1 MPQRDPEE
9 TALGRDITGENTSEE
24 ATRPKTRSLRSWRS
38 GRSKSRSRP
47 SSRAASLNR
56 IYSAGFHDDHGVY
69 IDTDDFTPDQQGARK
84 FSADDL
90 VDENDEKAKQ
100 QDGEDGPLEE
110 VESHEPDAHVDGNGV
125 DRAAENGQIEKA
137 PSLRRQAT
145 GKSTK
150 SQRDQDPNMVSWDG
164 PDDPENPKNWKMS
177 RKWIATV
184 VVSSFVRVMVI
195 EARAD

>member
-1 MPQRDPEE
+1 MPQRDPDE
-9 TALGRDITGENTSEE
+9 TVLERDVTGENTSEE
-24 ATRPKTRSLRSWRS
+24 ATRPRTRSLRSWRS

-69 IDTDDFTPDQQGARK
+69 IDTDDFAPDESGVKQ
-84 FSADDL
+84 FSAD
-90 VDENDEKAKQ
+90 VGDEDNEKSKQ
-100 QDGEDGPLEE
+100 QDGEEGPLEE
-110 VESHEPDAHVDGNGV
+110 VESHEPESHADGNGI
-125 DRAAENGQIEKA
+125 DRAAENGQLEKA

-145 GKSTK
+145 AKSTK
-150 SQRDQDPNMVSWDG
+150 SQRDRDPNMVSWDG

-184 VVSSFVRVMVI
+184 VVSSFVRVRSEKRMT
-195 EARAD
+195 